1 MLNRKIWLKFFGVMV
16 GVMVLVGVIY
26 AEKRNREVK
35 KEIKSSWELV
45 DEAYKQGKIDYD
57 TAFLYKYYAHHFPEL
72 LPSEYKAEI
81 NIPLRAGTALNKLED
96 KELIKN
102 WNKFR
107 KETKE
112 KIKFLRWKEM
122 LELWKEEA
130 PTVKIIHP
138 GDNQVIYSSEI
149 VIKGVIKT
157 PEIYKL
163 TNAWIEVSG
172 KRYEIKLPKPEY
184 IPPEDTYEDEKGRKN
199 YLKWKEKYKDK
210 PGLAEL
216 FGPPGQKLY
225 PFTQKIT
232 LPKPGV
238 YLINVNA
245 RSSYENSPYNQGSAW
260 ITILYV
266 GKEDK
271 KPPILEAKL
280 FKDLDTTIPRWKY
293 VNPIKDKEKIS
304 DDTIHV
310 KVSVCDETD
319 VLVYIYLDTDVIRVE
334 RVKGISKKEIEKN
347 RYFGINRYPS
357 FGEQIKLKQGWNKIK
372 IVAIDSGGNKVS
384 KKFKIK
390 LVK

>member
-1 MLNRKIWLKFFGVMV
+1 MLNKKIWLKFFGVMV
-16 GVMVLVGVIY
+16 GMMVLVGVIY
-26 AEKRNREVK
+26 AEKRKGEVK
-35 KEIKSSWELV
+35 KEVKSSWELV

-112 KIKFLRWKEM
+112 RIKFLRWKEM

-138 GDNQVIYSSEI
+138 RDNQVIYSSEI
-149 VIKGVIKT
+149 IIKGVIKT
-157 PEIYKL
+157 PRIYKL

-199 YLKWKEKYKDK
+199 YLKWKERYKDK

-225 PFTQKIT
+225 PFTQKVR
-232 LPKPGV
+232 LKRYG
-238 YLINVNA
+238 
-245 RSSYENSPYNQGSAW
+245 ENSIKVVADNGTYRKGEA
-260 ITILYV
+260 IVYFV
-266 GKEDK
+266 YYEGRDK
-271 KPPILEAKL
+271 KPPELKIISPK
-280 FKDLDTTIPRWKY
+280 
-293 VNPIKDKEKIS
+293 NKEKI
-304 DDTIHV
+304 
-310 KVSVCDETD
+310 KVSE
-319 VLVYIYLDTDVIRVE
+319 
-334 RVKGISKKEIEKN
+334 
-347 RYFGINRYPS
+347 
-357 FGEQIKLKQGWNKIK
+357 LKQDLVWMKDWVMVPGRGKVKRDKAKRPVLLLEGEVKDDYGLMGIEIYVNGTNRDICKWDLDSR
-372 IVAIDSGGNKVS
+372 AILGRFS
-384 KKFKIK
+384 KRKKMAGEDTF
-390 LVK
+390 